1 VIGKYCFSI
10 QKGWSCHAGGG
21 RRGFA
26 APDLMLCVCVPLEI
40 RGIKDIEESRALIN
54 RCSS

>member
-10 QKGWSCHAGGG
+10 YKRVGRAMLAVGGG
-21 RRGFA
+21 VSP
-26 APDLMLCVCVPLEI
+26 PDLMLCVCVPLEI